1 MPERAA
7 LFDMDRTLIA
17 TTTAV
22 LYARYQRQ
30 RGEIG
35 WATSARIGYWMLQ
48 YSLGIVAAEKVAAQ
62 VLLGFRGR
70 DEAELRVSTESW
82 FKTHVLSHVR
92 KTARETVARH
102 RRAGDLLAIVTAAAE
117 YSARPLARELDIEHV
132 VSTEVEVDG
141 AGKLTGRPILPL
153 CYGVGKVS
161 RAERLLERFGIGLDA
176 ATFYSD
182 SITDL
187 AAARAGWQAC
197 RRLPDRRLRYAA
209 KRRGWP
215 IEFW

>member
-1 MPERAA
+1 
-7 LFDMDRTLIA
+7 MDRTLIA

-22 LYARYQRQ
+22 LYARYQRE

-35 WATSARIGYWMLQ
+35 WAGTARVGYWMLQ
-48 YSLGIVAAEKVAAQ
+48 YTLGIIAAEKVASQ

-70 DEAELRVSTESW
+70 EEAELRLSTERW
-82 FKTHVLSHVR
+82 FKTHVLEHVR
-92 KTARETVARH
+92 KTARETVDRH
-102 RRAGDLLAIVTAAAE
+102 RRAGDLLAIVTAASE

-132 VSTEVEVDG
+132 VSTEVEVDE

-153 CYGVGKVS
+153 CYGAGKVS
-161 RAERLLERFGIGLDA
+161 RTERFLQRFGLALDA

-187 AAARAGWQAC
+187 PLLERVGRPVVVC
-197 RRLPDRRLRYAA
+197 PDRRLRHAA
-209 KRRGWP
+209 RRRGWP
-215 IEFW
+215 IELW